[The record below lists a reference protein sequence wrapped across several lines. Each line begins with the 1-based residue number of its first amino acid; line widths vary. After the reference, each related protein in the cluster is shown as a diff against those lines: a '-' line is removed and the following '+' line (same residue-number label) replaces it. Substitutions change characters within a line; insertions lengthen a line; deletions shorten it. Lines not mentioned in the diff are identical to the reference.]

1 MYHHERK
8 SLEECKKDW
17 SETSSKIKIE
27 KSAPVLQSGVSS
39 AVSSRFIVFPK
50 FLEFFSTENF
60 RASTPVHQTQV
71 LYHGESSEDITRPN
85 TPNPLPSAQ
94 ISSFKQEE
102 VTLKLEPV
110 TEEKSDE
117 KVVLSEGEDS
127 SGELTIT

>member
-1 MYHHERK
+1 MLFHQGTIYIRRI
-8 SLEECKKDW
+8 
-17 SETSSKIKIE
+17 SSNK
-27 KSAPVLQSGVSS
+27 
-39 AVSSRFIVFPK
+39 
-50 FLEFFSTENF
+50 NF

-71 LYHGESSEDITRPN
+71 LYHGESSEDLTRPN
-85 TPNPLPSAQ
+85 TPNPLPNTQ

-127 SGELTIT
+127 SGKFSIT

>member
-1 MYHHERK
+1 MYRHERK

-39 AVSSRFIVFPK
+39 AVSSRFIIFQK
-50 FLEFFSTENF
+50 FSDFFSNENF